1 MSIQSEIT
9 RLESAKSA
17 IAAAIAGKGVTV
29 PDGTMLDGMA
39 ALIESIEAGGG
50 GLPGF
55 KMISG
60 TYTPTENITSYV
72 PVFTSGAITPSS
84 SVISGIIARCI
95 SLTFV
100 IKTDNIQYPTTF
112 FNGNV
117 FGEIIGYNKNSS
129 SSSSTIG
136 RFSTHSKVKVTTG
149 GHGYGIGV
157 DLPAD
162 KTYPMVSGQTY
173 AWMLLYTDDISL

>member
-1 MSIQSEIT
+1 MSVQSEIT
-9 RLESAKSA
+9 RLQNAK
-17 IAAAIAGKGVTV
+17 AAIKAAIEGKGVTV
-29 PDGTMLDGMA
+29 PDGTLLDGMA

-72 PVFTSGAITPSS
+72 QVFTSGVIAPSS
-84 SVISGIIARCI
+84 SVISGIIKRCI

-112 FNGNV
+112 FNGKV
-117 FGEIIGYNKNSS
+117 FGETIGYNKDSS
-129 SSSSTIG
+129 SSSSALG
-136 RFSTHSKVKVTTG
+136 RFYTLSSIQITTG
-149 GHGYGIGV
+149 GFGYGISV
-157 DLPAD
+157 HLPAD
-162 KTYPMVSGQTY
+162 TTYPMVSGQTY

>member
-1 MSIQSEIT
+1 MSIQTELTRIT
-9 RLESAKSA
+9 NAKAAIKSA
-17 IAAAIAGKGVTV
+17 IEGKGVTV
-29 PDGTMLDGMA
+29 PGGTLLDGMA

-72 PVFTSGAITPSS
+72 RVFTSGAITPSS
-84 SVISGIIARCI
+84 SVISGIIKRCI

-117 FGEIIGYNKNSS
+117 FGETIGYNKDSS
-129 SSSSTIG
+129 SSSSTIA
-136 RFSTHSKVKVTTG
+136 RFSTHSNVKVTTG
-149 GHGYGIGV
+149 GYGYGIGV
-157 DLPAD
+157 NLPAD

-173 AWMLLYTDDISL
+173 AWMFLYADDISV

>member
-1 MSIQSEIT
+1 MSIQTELT
-9 RLESAKSA
+9 RIANAK
-17 IAAAIAGKGVTV
+17 AAIKTAIEGKGVTV

-50 GLPGF
+50 IPGF

-60 TYTPTENITSYV
+60 TYTPTENIISHV
-72 PVFTSGAITPSS
+72 SVFTSRVITPSS
-84 SVISGIIARCI
+84 SVISGIIDRCT

-117 FGEIIGYNKNSS
+117 FGETIGYNNNSS
-129 SSSSTIG
+129 SSSSTTAY
-136 RFSTHSKVKVTTG
+136 FSTHSKIQITTG
-149 GHGYGIGV
+149 GYGYGIRV
-157 DLPAD
+157 RLPAN

-173 AWMLLYTDDISL
+173 AWMLLYPDDISL

>member
-1 MSIQSEIT
+1 MSIQTELTRIT
-9 RLESAKSA
+9 NAKTA
-17 IAAAIAGKGVTV
+17 IKTAIEGKGVTV

-39 ALIESIEAGGG
+39 ALIEAIQAGGG

-72 PVFTSGAITPSS
+72 SVFTSRVITPSS
-84 SVISGIIARCI
+84 SAISAIINRFI

-100 IKTDNIQYPTTF
+100 INTDNVQYPTTF

-117 FGEIIGYNKNSS
+117 FGEKIGYNKDSS
-129 SSSSTIG
+129 SSANTTG
-136 RFSTHSKVKVTTG
+136 YFSTLSRVKITTG
-149 GHGYGIGV
+149 GYGYGINV
-157 DLPAD
+157 ALPANT
-162 KTYPMVSGQTY
+162 TYPMVAGQTY